1 MDAIELSFSFFRS
14 VCNPV
19 SRRRLS
25 AHLHKFFAAL
35 PFSSDAKTPI
45 RPTDGTSWME
55 LIWTLNEK
63 CVNLIEFHISF
74 LAAVQESA
82 SFAIAKL
89 TILHTNFFF
98 CTTSRSLILTL
109 RARSLLTK
117 ILSRFSHEM
126 EKKLVIRRH
135 LAPATRGIISIE
147 NRSDNFTFG
156 GHSTSLFNRSVH
168 SGWTESTYSASRA
181 YLWRDSSSQWLT
193 CPARLGELTKKVN

>member
-1 MDAIELSFSFFRS
+1 
-14 VCNPV
+14 
-19 SRRRLS
+19 
-25 AHLHKFFAAL
+25 
-35 PFSSDAKTPI
+35 
-45 RPTDGTSWME
+45 ME

-89 TILHTNFFF
+89 TIFHTFFF

-126 EKKLVIRRH
+126 EKNSSYDAILPRR
-135 LAPATRGIISIE
+135 LEELFQLKIVAIISHLVDIQPA
-147 NRSDNFTFG
+147 SLIALFTAAG
-156 GHSTSLFNRSVH
+156 P
-168 SGWTESTYSASRA
+168 SR
-181 YLWRDSSSQWLT
+181 LT
-193 CPARLGELTKKVN
+193 APQGRIFDAIPHRND